1 VSVNIKENLDRVRE
15 RIVAVCNKVGRSPDE
30 VKIVAATKT
39 VPSERIREAIKAGIK
54 IIGENRVQEAEKKI
68 LELKDENVEWHMIGY
83 LQKNKVNKALRLFK
97 MIQSVTSV
105 DLARKINNSCER
117 NNQKMPCLLEI
128 NIGKEPTKAGFLEE
142 ELFENL
148 EELAKM
154 SNLEIKGLMVIPPF
168 LEPEEVRPYF
178 AKLRKIMEKINE
190 MKILNIHLT
199 ELSMGMSHDFEVA
212 IEEGATMVRI
222 GTAIFGPRE

>member
-1 VSVNIKENLDRVRE
+1 VNIRENLERVKE
-15 RIVAVCNKVGRSPDE
+15 RIVAACNKVGRSPDE

-39 VPSERIREAIKAGIK
+39 VPPERIREAIKAGIK
-54 IIGENRVQEAEKKI
+54 IIGENRVQEAERKI

-105 DLARKINNSCER
+105 DLARKINNSCGR

-128 NIGKEPTKAGFLEE
+128 NIGKEPTKAGFLED

-148 EELAKM
+148 EELSKM
-154 SNLEIKGLMVIPPF
+154 PNLEIKGLMAIPPF

-178 AKLRKIMEKINE
+178 VKLREIMEKINE
-190 MKILNIHLT
+190 MKISNMHLT

>member
-1 VSVNIKENLDRVRE
+1 MVVNIKDNLNKIKE
-15 RIVAVCNKVGRSPDE
+15 RIEIACDKARRSSNE
-30 VKIVAATKT
+30 IKIIAATKT
-39 VPSERIREAIKAGIK
+39 VPVEKIREAIKAGIRF
-54 IIGENRVQEAEKKI
+54 IGENRVQEAEKKI
-68 LELKDENVEWHMIGY
+68 LELKNEKVEWHMIGY

-97 MIQSVTSV
+97 MIQSVTSI
-105 DLARKINNSCER
+105 DLAKKINNSCAR

-128 NIGKEPTKAGFLEE
+128 NVGKEPTKAGFLEE
-142 ELFENL
+142 ELFESL
-148 EELAKM
+148 DELSKL
-154 SNLEIKGLMVIPPF
+154 SNLEIKGLMAIPPF

-178 AKLRKIMEKINE
+178 IKLREIMEKVNE
-190 MKILNIHLT
+190 MKIPNLHLK

>member
-1 VSVNIKENLDRVRE
+1 MNIRENLERVKE
-15 RIVAVCNKVGRSPDE
+15 RIVAACNKVGRSPDE

-54 IIGENRVQEAEKKI
+54 IIGENRVQEAERKI

>member
-39 VPSERIREAIKAGIK
+39 VPAERIREAIKAGIK

-83 LQKNKVNKALRLFK
+83 LQKNKVNKALKLFK

>member
-1 VSVNIKENLDRVRE
+1 VDVNIRENIERVKE
-15 RIVAVCNKVGRSPDE
+15 RIAFACNKVGRSPNE
-30 VKIVAATKT
+30 IKIVGATKT
-39 VPSERIREAIKAGIK
+39 VPAEKIREAIKAGIK
-54 IIGENRVQEAEKKI
+54 IIGENRVQEAERKI
-68 LELKDENVEWHMIGY
+68 YELRDENVEWHMIGY

-97 MIQSVTSV
+97 MIQSVSSL
-105 DLARKINNSCER
+105 DLAKKINNSCER
-117 NNQKMPCLLEI
+117 EGMKMPCLIEV
-128 NIGKEPTKAGFLEE
+128 NVGREPTKAGFLEE

-148 EELAKM
+148 EELIKLP
-154 SNLEIKGLMVIPPF
+154 NLEIKGLMAIPPF

-178 AKLRKIMEKINE
+178 KKLREIMEKIND
-190 MKILNIHLT
+190 MKISGIQLK

>member
-1 VSVNIKENLDRVRE
+1 MSVNIKENLDRVRE

-39 VPSERIREAIKAGIK
+39 VPAERIREAIKAGIK

-83 LQKNKVNKALRLFK
+83 LQKNKVNKALKLFK

-190 MKILNIHLT
+190 MINIHLT

>member
-1 VSVNIKENLDRVRE
+1 MSVNIKENLDRVRE